1 MQLIRANETS
11 SGYSHPQ
18 LTDTI
23 QVSKSSWSK
32 FNRHRWLVL
41 NRRLSSS
48 APTSMI
54 SMLERLLFAQGGHCF
69 FCREPLP
76 REHASVE
83 HLVASSNGGTN
94 DESNCVVCCKTL
106 NQLLGA
112 KSIKEKMHIVLN
124 QRGSF
129 VCPKTAWT
137 PKKEPQA
144 CHPSGENTIAPI
156 ALNDDQKCINLV
168 LENLRK
174 RGKMR
179 PGKQATLANTIRA
192 LMAQHRLEHTEE
204 AVAALIK
211 NLQMRGIVRI
221 LDGKVSYEL

>member
-1 MQLIRANETS
+1 MT
-11 SGYSHPQ
+11 
-18 LTDTI
+18 
-23 QVSKSSWSK
+23 
-32 FNRHRWLVL
+32 
-41 NRRLSSS
+41 
-48 APTSMI
+48 

-69 FCREPLP
+69 FCHEPLP

-124 QRGSF
+124 QRSGF
-129 VCPKTAWT
+129 VCPKTAW
-137 PKKEPQA
+137 KPQKA
-144 CHPSGENTIAPI
+144 SQGECHPSGENTIASI
-156 ALNDDQKCINLV
+156 ALNDDEKCINLV

-179 PGKQATLANTIRA
+179 PNKHTTLANTIRT
-192 LMAQHRLEHTEE
+192 LMAQHRHEHTEE
-204 AVAALIK
+204 AVTALIK
-211 NLQMRGIVRI
+211 NLEMRGIVRI